1 MPGDDITQKVRAL
14 LAGES
19 FEIDRSEFRSSIADP
34 IDRAAYL
41 GVARRLA
48 GLSNC
53 RLEITEDRLIFIRPS
68 GAR

>member
-1 MPGDDITQKVRAL
+1 MSSDEITQKVRSL
-14 LAGES
+14 LAGET

-34 IDRAAYL
+34 LDRAAYL

-53 RLEITEDRLIFIRPS
+53 RLEVTEERLIFVRPS
-68 GAR
+68 GK